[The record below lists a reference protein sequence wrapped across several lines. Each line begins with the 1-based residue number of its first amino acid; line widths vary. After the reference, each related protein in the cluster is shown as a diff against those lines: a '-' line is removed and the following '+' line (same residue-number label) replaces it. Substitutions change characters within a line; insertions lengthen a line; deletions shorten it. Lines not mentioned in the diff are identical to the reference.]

1 MQHHVIG
8 LLQSW
13 IIEMLETVKVADS
26 VKSLLCGSMSDWET
40 ANNNNSNNSNNNDDD
55 DDDEDNNNN
64 LLLVK
69 QAYYWYR

>member
-1 MQHHVIG
+1 
-8 LLQSW
+8 
-13 IIEMLETVKVADS
+13 MLETVKVADN

-64 LLLVK
+64 
-69 QAYYWYR
+69 YW